1 MSITKNNPAQ
11 KKEKKL
17 KLFWAGLKLDDDM
30 DQDLTDCANDLHDGN
45 RSQAM
50 RQALKDYIAKWKNKK
65 KAEG

>member
-1 MSITKNNPAQ
+1 MVSTKKPTGV

-17 KLFWAGLKLDDDM
+17 KLFWAGLKVDEEM
-30 DQDLTDCANDLHDGN
+30 DQDITDCANDLHDGN

-50 RQALKDYIAKWKNKK
+50 RQALKDYISKWKNKK